1 MLEAVLE
8 SLNNWFDRDGLGRF
22 HHVERGE
29 LSVEGGSLLGAGGW
43 LKPGQWFRI
52 EGSAFNDGLHRHPAT
67 DLADEAFEGAAYA
80 LHVPPAVVELS
91 ERVAEWE
98 EANGEA
104 SRGVYVSQ
112 SVPTASVTMRDGM
125 AASDGRSGWET
136 VFSGEMR
143 RFRKVCP

>member
-1 MLEAVLE
+1 MLEAVLT

-43 LKPGQWFRI
+43 LKPGQWFCI
-52 EGSAFNDGLHRHPAT
+52 EGSALNDGLHRHPAT
-67 DLADEAFEGAAYA
+67 DLADETFEGAAYA

-91 ERVAEWE
+91 ERVAAWE

-104 SRGVYVSQ
+104 SRGVYASESFGGYSY
-112 SVPTASVTMRDGM
+112 SVKGGS
-125 AASDGRSGWET
+125 AAESGPAGWRAAFADELR
-136 VFSGEMR
+136 GC
-143 RFRKVCP
+143 RKL

>member
-1 MLEAVLE
+1 MLEAVLM

-22 HHVERGE
+22 HHIERGE

-52 EGSAFNDGLHRHPAT
+52 EGSAFNDGLHRHPAA
-67 DLADEAFEGAAYA
+67 DLADETFEGAAYA

-91 ERVAEWE
+91 ERVAAWE

-104 SRGVYVSQ
+104 SRGVY
-112 SVPTASVTMRDGM
+112 ASESFGGYSYSLKGET
-125 AASDGRSGWET
+125 AASSGSASWKTAFADELR
-136 VFSGEMR
+136 GW
-143 RFRKVCP
+143 RKL